1 MPIPKFSVNF
11 SLTGYFLKQS
21 EEFELLNIR
30 GEEVK
35 GFKIWLQ
42 TIIMNLIY
50 CLQNIQMIL
59 FTEDKTC
66 KRLKK
71 SVLFFAEYVST
82 YVLND

>member
-1 MPIPKFSVNF
+1 MPIPKFFVNF

-50 CLQNIQMIL
+50 SLQNIQMIL

-71 SVLFFAEYVST
+71 NVLFEQNMSLLTF
-82 YVLND
+82 

>member
-1 MPIPKFSVNF
+1 MPIPKFFVNF

-42 TIIMNLIY
+42 TIINNLIY

-71 SVLFFAEYVST
+71 NVPFEQNMSLLTF
-82 YVLND
+82 